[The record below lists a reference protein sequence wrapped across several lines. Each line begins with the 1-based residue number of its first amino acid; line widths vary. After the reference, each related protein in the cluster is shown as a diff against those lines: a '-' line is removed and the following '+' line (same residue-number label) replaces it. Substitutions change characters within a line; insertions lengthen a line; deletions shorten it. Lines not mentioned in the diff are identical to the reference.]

1 MRFLRR
7 FSAIF
12 IILLSIIGIIFSL
25 FSLYMVWRMRE
36 PVQNGVTSIL
46 NLTDG
51 LLSTADDGLTVVD
64 KTLKTASTSLA
75 KLETTTG
82 TIAQS
87 IEDTGK
93 LASNFAGLFKNDLT
107 DTILN
112 TRLSVIAAKSS
123 AKVIDTLLYGLSN
136 IPFLGIVY
144 EPPVPL
150 NTALNDIAGSMD
162 GLPDSLDE
170 ISTNLD
176 SSQNSLTTLKD
187 QVDGMT
193 VSLNEIQTSLTEA
206 RSVVSDSQKKV
217 DELQTWATRF
227 RKNLPL
233 IMWSGTIFLTLLL
246 LSLAMAQ
253 LGSLA
258 QAYEVL
264 RGKTFH

>member
-1 MRFLRR
+1 MKFFRR

-12 IILLSIIGIIFSL
+12 VILLSIIGIIFSL
-25 FSLYMVWRMRE
+25 FSLYMVWRVRE
-36 PVQNGVTSIL
+36 PVQNGITSIL

-51 LLSTADDGLTVVD
+51 LLSTAEDGLTVVD
-64 KTLKTASTSLA
+64 TTLRSASSSLA
-75 KLETTTG
+75 KLEETTG
-82 TIAQS
+82 TIAKS

-107 DTILN
+107 DTLLN

-136 IPFLGIVY
+136 LPFLGIQY

-162 GLPDSLDE
+162 GLPDSLSE

-176 SSQNSLTTLKD
+176 SSQNSLTTLKN
-187 QVDGMT
+187 QVDGMSI
-193 VSLNEIQTSLTEA
+193 SLNEIQTSLTDA
-206 RSVVSDSQKKV
+206 RVIVSDSQKKV
-217 DELQTWATRF
+217 DELQTWAARL

-233 IMWSGTIFLTLLL
+233 IMWSSTIFFTLLL

-253 LGSLA
+253 IGSLA

-264 RGKTFH
+264 RGKNIH

>member
-1 MRFLRR
+1 MRIFRR

-12 IILLSIIGIIFSL
+12 VIVLSIIGILFSL
-25 FSLYMVWRMRE
+25 FSLYVVWKARE
-36 PVQNGVTSIL
+36 PVQNGITSVL

-64 KTLKTASTSLA
+64 NTLESASTSLG
-75 KLETTTG
+75 KLEETTK

-87 IEDTGK
+87 IEDAGK

-107 DTILN
+107 DTLLN

-136 IPFLGIVY
+136 IPFLGIKY

-150 NTALNDIAGSMD
+150 NSALNDIAGSMD
-162 GLPDSLDE
+162 GLPGSLEE

-187 QVDGMT
+187 QVDGMAT
-193 VSLNEIQTSLTEA
+193 SLNEIQSSLTEA
-206 RSVVSDSQKKV
+206 QEVVLDSQEKV
-217 DELQTWATRF
+217 DELQRGSARL
-227 RKNLPL
+227 RKNLPA
-233 IMWSGTIFLTLLL
+233 IMWGGTIILTLLL

-258 QAYEVL
+258 QAIDVL